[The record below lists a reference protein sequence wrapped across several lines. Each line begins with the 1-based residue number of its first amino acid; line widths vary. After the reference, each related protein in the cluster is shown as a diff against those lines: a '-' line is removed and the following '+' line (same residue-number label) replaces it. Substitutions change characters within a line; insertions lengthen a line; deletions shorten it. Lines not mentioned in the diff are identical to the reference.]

1 MPDPSR
7 TEVQL
12 CHPNAVIRLGLRAVL
27 ADETDIELLAGADA
41 PPLRAAPGGD
51 RRCRVVVADHRQALE
66 WLRPPA
72 PGHAGVRV
80 LVVDDATR
88 GWAIRSALQSGA
100 LGYVAVDG
108 PLRELVQAVH
118 SVGRGQRFLCGTASQ
133 AMADCFAVGDITT
146 RELDVLRRLGM
157 GLDNK
162 SISRDLDI
170 ALSTV
175 KAHVQA
181 LLDKLRA
188 TSRTG
193 AVISAMRLG
202 LIEVDAQPGRPPG
215 AGARPLT
222 TAGSA

>member
-1 MPDPSR
+1 MPDFIR

-12 CHPNAVIRLGLRAVL
+12 RHPNPVVRRGLQAVL
-27 ADETDIELLAGADA
+27 ADEPGLELLDDEAV
-41 PPLRAAPGGD
+41 PPRARPGGEPC
-51 RRCRVVVADHRQALE
+51 CRVLVVDQRQALE
-66 WLRPPA
+66 SLTAAAEGR
-72 PGHAGVRV
+72 AGVRV
-80 LVVDDATR
+80 LVVDDASR
-88 GWAIRSALQSGA
+88 GWAIRSALQAGA
-100 LGYVAVDG
+100 LGYVGLDG

-118 SVGRGQRFLCGTASQ
+118 HVGRGNRFLCRTASQ
-133 AMADCFAVGDITT
+133 SMADCFAVGDITT

-188 TSRTG
+188 NSRTG
-193 AVISAMRLG
+193 AVIAAMRIG
-202 LIEVDAQPGRPPG
+202 LIEVDGDAAASPAP
-215 AGARPLT
+215 AR
-222 TAGSA
+222 GH